1 MVYLVAMLLGSEG
14 PGDELW
20 AVKSP
25 KEALACE
32 GFFQTTFHCELCVR
46 VLYNNSYTC

>member
-1 MVYLVAMLLGSEG
+1 MVAMLLGSEG

-25 KEALACE
+25 KEALA
-32 GFFQTTFHCELCVR
+32 FKQPSTVNCVC
-46 VLYNNSYTC
+46 VCFITIVTLAEH